1 MTILLDTHTFLW
13 FVAGEERLP
22 AVVRVAIET
31 PQNRVLLS
39 IASLWEMAI
48 KISLGR
54 LHLEQPFDEF
64 IRTQLDINSIE
75 LLPITVAHLS
85 ELVALP
91 FHHRDPFDRLLVAQA
106 RVEGIAIA
114 SSDASL
120 DAYGV
125 QRMWGQEPHTSP
137 PLL

>member
-48 KISLGR
+48 KLSLGR
-54 LHLEQPFDEF
+54 MRLEQPFDVF
-64 IRTQLDINSIE
+64 IQTQVEINSIE
-75 LLPITVAHLS
+75 LLPVSYTHLT
-85 ELVALP
+85 LP
-91 FHHRDPFDRLLVAQA
+91 TIYSV
-106 RVEGIAIA
+106 
-114 SSDASL
+114 
-120 DAYGV
+120 
-125 QRMWGQEPHTSP
+125 
-137 PLL
+137 